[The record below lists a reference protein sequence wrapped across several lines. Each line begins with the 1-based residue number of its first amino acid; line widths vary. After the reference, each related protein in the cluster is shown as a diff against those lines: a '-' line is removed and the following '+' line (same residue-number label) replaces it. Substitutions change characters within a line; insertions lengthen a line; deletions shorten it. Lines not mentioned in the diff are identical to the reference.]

1 MQRDDRPV
9 VTYDTGRRYLGA
21 AQIPFGNQFTY
32 TNYRGE
38 ARDRGVGDSEIF
50 PCNPMDEIIDKS
62 GLEQWTEEYIGEYD
76 HWSSFQ
82 GQQHYLKEIYLRSCM
97 LHLGDDLLK
106 EATPEVVALSGASE
120 EEVNQVFII
129 RGLGG
134 EICRFRRPG
143 RSLTVKGRRPHS

>member
-1 MQRDDRPV
+1 
-9 VTYDTGRRYLGA
+9 
-21 AQIPFGNQFTY
+21 
-32 TNYRGE
+32 
-38 ARDRGVGDSEIF
+38 
-50 PCNPMDEIIDKS
+50 
-62 GLEQWTEEYIGEYD
+62 
-76 HWSSFQ
+76 
-82 GQQHYLKEIYLRSCM
+82 M

-143 RSLTVKGRRPHS
+143 RSLTVKGDDRTHDDTAWIILKLEDANPPYTRETIRLLHDSKEITAPFSKRGNTDFRKVGPIVELSASTGRGARRFLQLPFAAPGP